1 METLGWKITRVEGTT
16 SFGFQWPVEG
26 EVVATNV
33 DPRNT
38 GPCPWHEEDGLCIAR
53 TFGGATSGGISL
65 ANAQGLWLSYDE
77 KDILGQTDSK
87 IRVSKCRVLG
97 RFDPIA
103 AIRRGAVGAD
113 LSTAN
118 LSFADLSYCDLRNVD
133 FRYTNLYHTDLSH
146 SDLRGTDF
154 SGSYM
159 ICCDLTGARVEDA
172 IIFNYYGAIG
182 YRS

>member
-38 GPCPWHEEDGLCIAR
+38 APCPWRKGDGLCIAR
-53 TFGGATSGGISL
+53 TFCGAASSGISL

-77 KDILGQTDSK
+77 KDILGQDRNK

-103 AIRRGAVGAD
+103 VIRRGAVGAD
-113 LSTAN
+113 LHAAN

-154 SGSYM
+154 REATM
-159 ICCDLTGARVEDA
+159 VCCDLTGARVNDA
-172 IIFNYYGAIG
+172 NIFFPYDTIG